1 MMIDEFPKTS
11 SLFDTRQ
18 RWEYGG
24 ERSRAWWILSKL
36 TTSYLSSGCPGCL
49 SKSGA
54 LRSNIRSD
62 GALPLPRAFR
72 SRVKLFTEFWVTH
85 AYPN

>member
-1 MMIDEFPKTS
+1 MN
-11 SLFDTRQ
+11 SLKPRLFLIRGKDGSTEGRD
-18 RWEYGG
+18 R
-24 ERSRAWWILSKL
+24 ERSGYCQNL

-85 AYPN
+85 AYPH